1 MKLIALYYPT
11 RLALAIAWSDA
22 LAALPGQVSQDPATL
37 RTYLSRPGKWQA
49 SLASGVVTFQPDAGG
64 DPVQCRAEWVRTP
77 ESILALNKELRK
89 IDDYDQQEFEDETR
103 RAIDMAGGCSRCG
116 DLDGYT
122 CICDDDDDLF

>member
-49 SLASGVVTFQPDAGG
+49 KPATGVVTFLPEAGG
-64 DPVQCRAEWVRTP
+64 YAVQSRAEWVRTP
-77 ESILALNKELRK
+77 DSILELNKELRK

-103 RAIDMAGGCSRCG
+103 RAIDMAGMGGG
-116 DLDGYT
+116 DDRGL
-122 CICDDDDDLF
+122 

>member
-1 MKLIALYYPT
+1 MLIATHYPT
-11 RLALAIAWSDA
+11 RAALALAWSEA
-22 LAALPGQVSQDPATL
+22 LAAIPGQVSQDRATL
-37 RTYLSRPGKWQA
+37 QTYLSRPGKWQA
-49 SLASGVVTFQPDAGG
+49 KPATGVVTFLPEAGG
-64 DPVQCRAEWVRTP
+64 YAVQSRAEWVRTP